1 MPDILRLIGGAGT
14 GKTSRLMQEID
25 RALGLYG
32 IEQFGF
38 STMTRA
44 ARSVAV
50 GRAVG
55 AGKLEVSGHGGEY
68 FKWDLKP
75 RSYGASL
82 ISSLGGGSATG
93 AKIDRL
99 AVQLDRVAEAVG
111 LPQKTPALRRPTIYS
126 VR

>member
-32 IEQFGF
+32 IEQIGF

-50 GRAVG
+50 GRAAIPDFLDVG
-55 AGKLEVSGHGGEY
+55 IRMDGSHATRGRPGE
-68 FKWDLKP
+68 
-75 RSYGASL
+75 RC
-82 ISSLGGGSATG
+82 
-93 AKIDRL
+93 
-99 AVQLDRVAEAVG
+99 
-111 LPQKTPALRRPTIYS
+111 
-126 VR
+126 